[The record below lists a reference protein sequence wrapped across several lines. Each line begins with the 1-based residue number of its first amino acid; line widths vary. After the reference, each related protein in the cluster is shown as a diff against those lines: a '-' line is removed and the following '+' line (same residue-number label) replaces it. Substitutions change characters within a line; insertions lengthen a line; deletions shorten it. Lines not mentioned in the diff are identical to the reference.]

1 VLQAATGPA
10 DPRIANAGAYLAWH
24 GADPLHFQE
33 DGGRSAE
40 AGADLYPDPAL
51 AGRGANHKPGAGSK
65 TGSDA
70 VWRRVPGQLT
80 RACWDQCRQLPA
92 MPAPVSKVVEQLRV
106 RFNVHELYSIA
117 TIIGSD
123 IQFQQFQQR
132 W

>member
-24 GADPLHFQE
+24 GADPLHFQD

-40 AGADLYPDPAL
+40 AGADLCPDPAL

-70 VWRRVPGQLT
+70 VWRRVLGTTDAGLLGPVPSTSSDASPSVQGSGAT
-80 RACWDQCRQLPA
+80 SCPVQCP
-92 MPAPVSKVVEQLRV
+92 
-106 RFNVHELYSIA
+106 
-117 TIIGSD
+117 
-123 IQFQQFQQR
+123 
-132 W
+132 